1 MTRRSFTPEFKADA
15 AKLVVDEGYSLRKAS
30 EAMDVGPTALRRWVK
45 QLREERGG
53 TTPIQSAITPE
64 QQRIQELE
72 KQVQELQKER
82 DILKKSTA
90 FFVKE
95 LDRSTR

>member
-1 MTRRSFTPEFKADA
+1 MARRSFTPEFRAEA
-15 AKLVVDEGYSLRKAS
+15 AKLVVDEGYSQRKAS
-30 EAMDVGPTALRRWVK
+30 EAMDVGQTALRRWVK

-53 TTPIQSAITPE
+53 STPKQAAMTPE
-64 QQRIQELE
+64 QQRIQALE
-72 KQVQELQKER
+72 KEVRKLQKER

-95 LDRSTR
+95 LDRSTK